1 MIGRMLLRPRPLLR
15 AGMLGGAVFMGQ
27 RSQIRA
33 AERARA
39 APPPPPPP
47 EPVDVVSRLRE
58 LKGLLDSG
66 ALTPE
71 EFDAAKQRLLSTT

>member
-1 MIGRMLLRPRPLLR
+1 MLLRPRPLLR
-15 AGMLGGAVFMGQ
+15 AGMFGGAVFMGQ

-39 APPPPPPP
+39 AAAPATPAPAPA
-47 EPVDVVSRLRE
+47 PVDVVSRLRE

-71 EFDAAKQRLLSTT
+71 EFDTAKQRLLSTT

>member
-1 MIGRMLLRPRPLLR
+1 MLLRPRPLLR
-15 AGMLGGAVFMGQ
+15 AGMFGGAVFMGQ
-27 RSQIRA
+27 RHQIRA
-33 AERARA
+33 AEQAQRA
-39 APPPPPPP
+39 

-71 EFDAAKQRLLSTT
+71 EFDAAKQRLLARA